1 MNLVF
6 VDTNVLVYAFDADAG
21 PKFEK
26 AQSILKDCWNNQS
39 GLLSTQVLQE
49 FYVTVTK
56 KLFKKVDKQSARNIV
71 QVYKAWSVHSITA
84 EDIIDASEFEE
95 QNQISFWDS
104 LIITIAQK
112 TGAETLYSEDMQD
125 GQKFGSLTIV
135 NPFK

>member
-21 PKFEK
+21 FKFEK
-26 AQSILKDCWNNQS
+26 AQSILKDCWNNQT
-39 GLLSTQVLQE
+39 GILSTQVLEE

-56 KLFKKVDKQSARNIV
+56 KLPSKMDKQSARNIV
-71 QVYKAWSVHSITA
+71 QVYKAWSAQPITPD
-84 EDIIDASEFEE
+84 DIIDASEFEE
-95 QNQISFWDS
+95 QNQLSFWDS

>member
-1 MNLVF
+1 MSSVF
-6 VDTNVLVYAFDADAG
+6 IDTNVLVYAFDADSG
-21 PKFEK
+21 LKFER
-26 AQSILKDCWNNQS
+26 AQSILKDCWNNQT
-39 GLLSTQVLQE
+39 GILSTQVLEE

-56 KLFKKVDKQSARNIV
+56 KLPSKMDKQSARNIV
-71 QVYKAWSVHSITA
+71 QVYKAWSAQPITPD
-84 EDIIDASEFEE
+84 DIIDASEFEE
-95 QNQISFWDS
+95 QNQLSFWDS

>member
-21 PKFEK
+21 FKFEK

-56 KLFKKVDKQSARNIV
+56 KLTKKVDKQAARNIV
-71 QVYKAWSVHSITA
+71 QVYKAWSVRSITA

-95 QNQISFWDS
+95 QNQTSFWDS

-112 TGAETLYSEDMQD
+112 TGAETLYSEDMQ
-125 GQKFGSLTIV
+125 GGKKFGSLTIV

>member
-1 MNLVF
+1 MNLIF
-6 VDTNVLVYAFDADAG
+6 VDTNVLVYEFDADAG
-21 PKFEK
+21 LKFER
-26 AQSILKDCWNNQS
+26 AQSILKDWRNNQS

-56 KLFKKVDKQSARNIV
+56 KLTKKVNKQAARNIV
-71 QVYKAWSVHSITA
+71 QVYKAWSVRSITA

-95 QNQISFWDS
+95 QNQTSFWDS

-112 TGAETLYSEDMQD
+112 TGAETLYSEDMQ
-125 GQKFGSLTIV
+125 GGKKFGSLTIV

>member
-1 MNLVF
+1 MSLVF
-6 VDTNVLVYAFDADAG
+6 IDTNILVYAFDADAG
-21 PKFEK
+21 IKFEK

-56 KLFKKVDKQSARNIV
+56 KLTSKVDKQSARNIV
-71 QVYKAWSVHSITA
+71 QVYKAWSASPIMP
-84 EDIIDASEFEE
+84 EDIIEASEFEE
-95 QNQISFWDS
+95 QNKLSFWDS

-112 TGAETLYSEDMQD
+112 AGAETLYSEDMQH
-125 GQKFGSLTIV
+125 GQKFGGLTIV